1 MISMVHS
8 LGLSGI
14 EPFHVT
20 AEVSMTKA
28 MPAFEI
34 VGLPDA
40 VVRESRERIRSVFY
54 HCGIG
59 FPEGRII
66 VNLAPANVKKAGSL
80 YDLPIFIGL
89 LDQAGLKE
97 NLENSIFIGELSLSG
112 EIRGAAGILPML
124 LGAHALGFSRAF
136 IPADNAAEAVAV
148 EDIEIYAVSHIT
160 ELFAFLQGRGT
171 LPPAKTI
178 PFTELPPPDFLDLSD
193 VKGQGIAK
201 RALEIA
207 AAGGHNIL
215 LIGPPG
221 TGKSMLAKRLPSI
234 LPDMTQK
241 EAIETTKVYSV
252 CGKLPKGVP
261 LIHTRPFR
269 APHHSISVAGLCG
282 GGSIPKPGEIS
293 LAHNGVL
300 FLDELPEFQR
310 QAMEA
315 LRQPMEDG
323 TLMIARAQ
331 ASFCYPS
338 RFMLA
343 AAMNPCPCGYYGHPA
358 RSCRCSPGKV
368 SAYLGKISGPLLSR
382 LDLHVEVL
390 PVDYD
395 SLSSRKTQENSKT
408 VKTRVMAARKIQQ
421 ERYKGK
427 IFCNAQI
434 LPGRLAEFCP
444 LKPEANRILK
454 AAFEKMGLS
463 GRAYD
468 RILKVARTIADM
480 EGCETIG
487 ADHISE
493 AIQYRTLDRKYWKS

>member
-1 MISMVHS
+1 MVHS

-20 AEVSMTKA
+20 AEASLTKA
-28 MPAFEI
+28 IPAFEI

-40 VVRESRERIRSVFY
+40 AVRESRERIRSVFH
-54 HCGIG
+54 HCGML

-66 VNLAPANVKKAGSL
+66 VNLAPANIKKAGSL
-80 YDLPIFIGL
+80 YDLPILIGL

-112 EIRGAAGILPML
+112 EIRGVAGILPML

-136 IPADNAAEAVAV
+136 IPADNAAEAIAV
-148 EDIEIYAVSHIT
+148 EDVEIYAVSHIT
-160 ELFAFLQGRGT
+160 ELIRFLQGRGT
-171 LPPAKTI
+171 LPPAKSM
-178 PFTELPPPDFLDLSD
+178 PFTELPPPNFLDLSD
-193 VKGQGIAK
+193 VKGQKIAK

-215 LIGPPG
+215 FIGPPG

-234 LPDMTQK
+234 LPDMTRA
-241 EAIETTKVYSV
+241 EAIETTKIYSA
-252 CGKLPKGVP
+252 CGSLPPGVP
-261 LIHTRPFR
+261 LIHRRPFR
-269 APHHSISVAGLCG
+269 APHHSISIAGLCG
-282 GGSIPKPGEIS
+282 GGTIPKPGEIS

-323 TLMIARAQ
+323 SLVIARAQ
-331 ASFCYPS
+331 ASFRYPS

-343 AAMNPCPCGYYGHPA
+343 AAMNPCPCGYFGHPA
-358 RSCRCSPGKV
+358 RSCRCTPGKV

-390 PVDYD
+390 PVDYQ
-395 SLSSRKTQENSKT
+395 SISSRKPQENSEK
-408 VKTRVMAARKIQQ
+408 VKARVTAARKIQQ
-421 ERYKGK
+421 ERYKGEF
-427 IFCNAQI
+427 FCNAQI
-434 LPGRLAEFCP
+434 PPGLLAAFCP
-444 LKPEANRILK
+444 LAPEADKILK
-454 AAFEKMGLS
+454 AAFEKLGFS

-493 AIQYRTLDRKYWKS
+493 AVQYRTLDRKYWKS

>member
-1 MISMVHS
+1 MVHS

-14 EPFHVT
+14 EPFHIT
-20 AEVSMTKA
+20 IEVSMTKA
-28 MPAFEI
+28 MPAFEM

-40 VVRESRERIRSVFY
+40 VVRESKERVRSVFQHY
-54 HCGIG
+54 GMG

-66 VNLAPANVKKAGSL
+66 VNLAPADVKKIGSL

-112 EIRGAAGILPML
+112 EIRGVSGILPML
-124 LGAHALGFSRAF
+124 LGAHALGFSRVF

-160 ELFAFLQGRGT
+160 QLMAFLQGRGT
-171 LPPAKTI
+171 LPLAKAI
-178 PFTELPPPDFLDLSD
+178 PFTELPPPNFLDLSD

-215 LIGPPG
+215 FIGPPG

-234 LPDMTQK
+234 LPDMTRE
-241 EAIETTKVYSV
+241 EAIETTKIYSA
-252 CGKLPKGVP
+252 CGKLPRGVP
-261 LIHTRPFR
+261 LVHTRPFR
-269 APHHSISVAGLCG
+269 APHHSISIAGLCG
-282 GGSIPKPGEIS
+282 GGMIPKPGEIS

-300 FLDELPEFQR
+300 FLDELPEFPR

-323 TLMIARAQ
+323 TLMIARSQ
-331 ASFCYPS
+331 ASISYPS

-343 AAMNPCPCGYYGHPA
+343 AAMNPCPCGYFGHPT
-358 RSCRCSPGKV
+358 RSCRCTPGKV

-390 PVDYD
+390 PVDYQ
-395 SLSSRKTQENSKT
+395 SLSSRTPQESSKE
-408 VKTRVMAARKIQQ
+408 VKKRVMAARKIQQ
-421 ERYKGK
+421 ERYKGE

-434 LPGRLAEFCP
+434 PPGNLAQVCP
-444 LKPEANRILK
+444 LTGKADQVLK
-454 AAFEKMGLS
+454 AAFEKLGFS

-493 AIQYRTLDRKYWKS
+493 AVQYRTLDRKYWKS